1 MDRSSDA
8 GFAIGGT
15 KDSIAGATTNE
26 RSMLVACKK

>member
-1 MDRSSDA
+1 MNRTGEA
-8 GFAIGGT
+8 GVAIGGT